1 MLFTGDGGLM
11 NGGINE
17 FETIHKLG
25 LDCTIVVINNAALGF
40 VKFGQAILYRR
51 RYYDTDRP
59 KTNFANIAKA
69 FGGKGHNITQLD
81 DLDKIIKKA
90 IGSKGFNLVNVMVDP
105 EAYLPPSFY

>member
-1 MLFTGDGGLM
+1 M

-40 VKFGQAILYRR
+40 VKFGQAVLYRR

-59 KTNFANIAKA
+59 KTNFANIAEA
-69 FGGKGHNITQLD
+69 FGGKGDNITQLD

-90 IGSKGFNLVNVMVDP
+90 IEFNGFNLVNVMVDP